1 MLVSDRS
8 KSSTATS
15 SDSKDRVENDSHAV
29 NAAHVRFDD
38 IVRVASFV
46 VASKLELIRKDISFN
61 NYKRFVVFRDKSY

>member
-1 MLVSDRS
+1 MSDRS

-46 VASKLELIRKDISFN
+46 VARLTMRTQIDVGIDAGAN
-61 NYKRFVVFRDKSY
+61 WA